1 MMPDNTK
8 TSPEIIERAR
18 ELRAQGLTVRA
29 IERQMLSEGHKVTY
43 VTIHRYTKDI
53 YSPPRPKTKAEKRST
68 RRAWYRRNAEKINA
82 RLRHERANE
91 SAEERADRLDYERL
105 MRSLKKGS

>member
-1 MMPDNTK
+1 MPDNTK

-68 RRAWYRRNAEKINA
+68 SAHGTDATLRRSMHACDTSAQT
-82 RLRHERANE
+82 RAQKRE
-91 SAEERADRLDYERL
+91 QIASIMSD
-105 MRSLKKGS
+105 